1 MTSAAAYVQNRLV
14 SEPISFKDPEPWVFL
29 WPNPPLPLV
38 SIKTLVAIVTAVVP
52 VLVAVFVLLLLL
64 LSGVSGTSLRSS
76 TPAGGGTDVM

>member
-52 VLVAVFVLLLLL
+52 VLVAVFVLLLL
-64 LSGVSGTSLRSS
+64 SGVSGTSLRSS

>member
-52 VLVAVFVLLLLL
+52 VLVAVFVLLLF
-64 LSGVSGTSLRSS
+64 SGVSGTSLRSS